1 MIVETNEQEIALILR
16 DALDAFARARG
27 NGDDSLAYQYV
38 VARYSWMDGNQ
49 REEKIDQV
57 MRRVDLAKR
66 LYRHRSARC
75 VDSAWS
81 NPRIRY
87 TWDIWLIHLHPVVG

>member
-1 MIVETNEQEIALILR
+1 METNEQEIALILR

-38 VARYSWMDGNQ
+38 VARYSWMDGKQ

-66 LYRHRSARC
+66 LYTLSLPIAGM
-75 VDSAWS
+75 VV
-81 NPRIRY
+81 
-87 TWDIWLIHLHPVVG
+87 PVINSPEED